1 MADQNDSDSESDWD
15 STLDFTSPR
24 QRGITQP
31 PRIDLEIED
40 EEFSRNDSIVDQ
52 KPRPSERISVTSSM

>member
-1 MADQNDSDSESDWD
+1 MADQNDSDSDWD

-24 QRGITQP
+24 QPGITQP

-52 KPRPSERISVTSSM
+52 KPRPSERISLTSSM